1 MRLSDLA
8 TEFAAEPTLT
18 AALAAAEQRDDAL
31 TVELRD
37 ALKPL
42 YVALL
47 VERLG
52 RPLVVVTAE
61 EARAGE
67 MAHDIGMW
75 AGDVPVLHFPDVDQ
89 PAFAML
95 AINHELLA
103 RRVAVMGRLAH
114 ANEGDPIVV
123 VASARALMRRL
134 MPVDEFR
141 SNYLT
146 LAPGAVTDLDAL
158 TRRLVSLGY
167 EPTPLVERPGEFA
180 HRGGI
185 VDIFAPGSTLPVR
198 VDFFGD
204 EIESVR
210 TFDPDS
216 QRSLRPA
223 PELIITPAT
232 EVPIWLGDRVAGR
245 LRELP
250 LADLRPEDRQTWSSH
265 LDRLEGGEYFDD
277 AAFYTTSL
285 LPDAVSLLDYASQGM
300 CVVDEL
306 EQLRLALRDTERTA
320 TENRERL
327 AANGELPVD
336 FASPLF
342 PASAMV
348 ERVEAAP
355 VRLTYVPSLPGAAEG
370 RRAVIE
376 KFGPVPSYAGR
387 LRRLSDDL
395 EALRRDG
402 RRVVIVSYQ
411 DRRLQ
416 RLLLDQHLPTTSLED
431 LEHLDASG
439 SRSACSAARSARGC
453 ATTVSV

>member
-8 TEFAAEPTLT
+8 AEFAAEPTLA
-18 AALAAAEQRDDAL
+18 AALAAAGQWADAL

-52 RPLVVVTAE
+52 RPLIIVTAE

-67 MAHDIGMW
+67 LAHDIGMW
-75 AGDVPVLHFPDVDQ
+75 AGDIPVLHFPDVDQ

-141 SNYLT
+141 GNYLT

-185 VDIFAPGSTLPVR
+185 VDIFAPGCR
-198 VDFFGD
+198 AAG
-204 EIESVR
+204 
-210 TFDPDS
+210 
-216 QRSLRPA
+216 
-223 PELIITPAT
+223 
-232 EVPIWLGDRVAGR
+232 AGR
-245 LRELP
+245 LL
-250 LADLRPEDRQTWSSH
+250 W
-265 LDRLEGGEYFDD
+265 
-277 AAFYTTSL
+277 
-285 LPDAVSLLDYASQGM
+285 
-300 CVVDEL
+300 
-306 EQLRLALRDTERTA
+306 
-320 TENRERL
+320 
-327 AANGELPVD
+327 
-336 FASPLF
+336 
-342 PASAMV
+342 
-348 ERVEAAP
+348 
-355 VRLTYVPSLPGAAEG
+355 
-370 RRAVIE
+370 
-376 KFGPVPSYAGR
+376 
-387 LRRLSDDL
+387 
-395 EALRRDG
+395 RRD
-402 RRVVIVSYQ
+402 RV
-411 DRRLQ
+411 RA
-416 RLLLDQHLPTTSLED
+416 HL
-431 LEHLDASG
+431 
-439 SRSACSAARSARGC
+439 
-453 ATTVSV
+453 